1 MVYYILEVIISPIYQ
16 NFTWEKLNLEQI
28 VETGMENDVKLIYHK
43 GCAILKTYIYII
55 AQTRNIHKN

>member
-43 GCAILKTYIYII
+43 GGHFEKLH
-55 AQTRNIHKN
+55 IHNCSNQKHS